1 MDISHLKIL
10 APVGSFIVLEAAIKA
25 GADEVYFGATALSM
39 RQGSGNNFAPSEFAE
54 LAERCHQ
61 NGVKANLTLNSMLYG
76 EDLATAFALIDEAKK
91 TNIDAVIAVDMA
103 VIQYA
108 NKAGVEVHM
117 SVQTGIANIDSVRFY
132 SQFADRIVLAREVN
146 IAQQAEI
153 VRQIKA
159 QNINGPKGRLVEI
172 EVFAHGALCVSISGK
187 CGMSLLS
194 TNKSANRGQCT
205 QPCRHAY
212 TVTDKETGQQF
223 DVDNE
228 YVMSS
233 ADLCTLGFLDEIAA
247 SGIQVLKIEG
257 RQKPAEYVDTVVRTY
272 RQALNA
278 IAKNEFTQT
287 AINTWLDQL
296 KTVYNRGLGS
306 GYYLGKTFKEWSGVA
321 GSRATTTKIYLG
333 SVQHVFEKAGVV
345 EVLVHAGTLSLSD
358 ELIIVGDKT
367 GLVKITISELRDA
380 DQKPVKTIEK
390 GNACT
395 FPVPELCRE
404 NDKVYLIQPTGF
416 LI

>member
-1 MDISHLKIL
+1 MDVSHVKIL
-10 APVGSFIVLEAAIKA
+10 APVGSFAVLEAAIKA

-39 RQGSGNNFAPSEFAE
+39 RQGSGHNFAPAEFNK
-54 LAERCHQ
+54 LAQRCHQ
-61 NGVKANLTLNSMLYG
+61 DGVKANLTLNSMLYG

-91 TNIDAVIAVDMA
+91 ADIDAVIAVDMA

-108 NKAGVEVHM
+108 KNADVEVHM
-117 SVQTGIANIDSVRFY
+117 SVQTGIANIESVRFY

-153 VRQIKA
+153 VKQIKD
-159 QNINGPKGRLVEI
+159 QHITGPKGRLVEI
-172 EVFAHGALCVSISGK
+172 EVFAHGALCVSVSGK

-228 YVMSS
+228 FVMSS

-247 SGIQVLKIEG
+247 SGVAVLKIEG
-257 RQKPAEYVDTVVRTY
+257 RQKPIEYVDTVVRTY
-272 RQALNA
+272 KQALDA
-278 IAKNEFTQT
+278 LAKDEFTQT
-287 AINTWLDQL
+287 AIDGWLDQL

-321 GSRATTTKIYLG
+321 GSRATTTKTYVG

-345 EVLVHAGTLSLSD
+345 EVLVHSGTLSVKD
-358 ELIIVGDKT
+358 EIIIMGDRT
-367 GLVKITISELRDA
+367 GLVRVVVSELRDA
-380 DQKPVKTIEK
+380 DQKSVDTIEK
-390 GNACT
+390 GSVCT
-395 FPVPELCRE
+395 FQVPELCRE
-404 NDKVYLIQPTGF
+404 NDKVYLIQETGF
-416 LI
+416 RA